1 MLITFNFSVTLS
13 KQKVT
18 IDLSTLETDEII
30 QTTTTHMSKRHTKE
44 GK

>member
-30 QTTTTHMSKRHTKE
+30 QTTTTHTLYVKKAY
-44 GK
+44 